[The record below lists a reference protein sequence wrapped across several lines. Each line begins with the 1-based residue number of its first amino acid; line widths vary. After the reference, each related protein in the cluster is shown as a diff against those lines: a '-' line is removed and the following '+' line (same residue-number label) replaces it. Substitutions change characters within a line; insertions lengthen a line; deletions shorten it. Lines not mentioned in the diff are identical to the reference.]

1 MTFRT
6 CSYTK
11 DVQDALKNGH
21 WPAGCMP
28 ELRDHV
34 RRCHACNDLVLV
46 TQAFQLARQ
55 HSASDADVPAGLLW
69 WRAQLRRRRV
79 AAEQVSAP
87 MTIAQIFAW
96 AISLVAAVG
105 LVVSQYHHGLQW
117 ASWWPE
123 MPSRIFSFSQI
134 ANLNFDW
141 SRVVLIPTLGALAL
155 VAGVVVYLV
164 SEKS

>member
-1 MTFRT
+1 MNFRT
-6 CSYTK
+6 CARAK
-11 DVQDALKNGH
+11 DVQEALKNGH

-34 RRCHACNDLVLV
+34 RQCHTCNDLVLV
-46 TQAFQLARQ
+46 TQAFQVSRQ
-55 HSASDADVPAGLLW
+55 RSAAEANVPAGLLW

-96 AISLVAAVG
+96 AISLVATVG

-117 ASWWPE
+117 ASWWSEVTP
-123 MPSRIFSFSQI
+123 RIFSFSQI
-134 ANLNFDW
+134 ANSNLDW

>member
-1 MTFRT
+1 MSFRT
-6 CSYTK
+6 CAHAK
-11 DVQDALKNGH
+11 DVQEALKNGH
-21 WPAGCMP
+21 WPAGCAP

-34 RRCHACNDLVLV
+34 RRCPACNDLVLV

-55 HSASDADVPAGLLW
+55 HSATDADLPAGLLW
-69 WRAQLRRRRV
+69 WRAQLQRRRV
-79 AAEQVSAP
+79 ATDQVSAP

-117 ASWWPE
+117 ASWWSE
-123 MPSRIFSFSQI
+123 VTSRFFTVSQI
-134 ANLNFDW
+134 ASSNLDW

-164 SEKS
+164 AEKS